1 MPKIV
6 QEKFQL
12 TFPDYDSKNEEDVQ
26 GWCTD
31 MEARAKKYA
40 RGREGMAGGDTNS
53 RFTNNALFV
62 NTLPPGM
69 DIETQELADIR
80 EMGINIAGNFPTA
93 LAQGDVTNWEV
104 HPVSLRK
111 GFDRKKMLNT
121 DDVYYHEH
129 NDPFYVNIETEDGE
143 QSYVERNN
151 MLDRL

>member
-1 MPKIV
+1 MPKVV
-6 QEKFQL
+6 QEKFQV

-40 RGREGMAGGDTNS
+40 RGREGMAGGDSNS

-80 EMGINIAGNFPTA
+80 EMGINIAGNFTTT
-93 LAQGDVTNWEV
+93 LAQGDVTNGEL
-104 HPVSLRK
+104 HPMSLRK
-111 GFDRKKMLNT
+111 GFDRKELLQT
-121 DDVYYHEH
+121 DDVYTREH
-129 NDPFYVNIETEDGE
+129 NDAFYDDVGGFC
-143 QSYVERNN
+143 ERNN
-151 MLDRL
+151 YLYRS